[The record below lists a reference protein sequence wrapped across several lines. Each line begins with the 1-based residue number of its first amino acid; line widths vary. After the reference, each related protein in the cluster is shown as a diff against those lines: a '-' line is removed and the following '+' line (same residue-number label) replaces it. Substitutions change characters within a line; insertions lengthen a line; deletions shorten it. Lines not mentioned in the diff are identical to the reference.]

1 MTSYVIV
8 VPFDSFIFDF
18 TTKKKRERERERVA
32 KMHNV
37 VIKRTHSSAKEQTRS
52 RKKSIPSPFTIKF
65 AQIRFTQSWWLQRFI
80 AGQQTIFPLKSVMNS
95 RGNLANCKT
104 KGVQFYNFS
113 HHKRDSF
120 YLDSIWDLG
129 LVQVKQSAAQSRFQI
144 RQVIRVW
151 RELYRRTCT

>member
-1 MTSYVIV
+1 
-8 VPFDSFIFDF
+8 
-18 TTKKKRERERERVA
+18 
-32 KMHNV
+32 MHN
-37 VIKRTHSSAKEQTRS
+37 VIKRTHSSAKERS
-52 RKKSIPSPFTIKF
+52 RKKSIPSPFIKF

-104 KGVQFYNFS
+104 KGVQFYPDNFS